1 MYIEAENELQK
12 RYGRLA
18 GEIRQLS
25 DARGSGFATAVR
37 LLAVSKTKPAQM
49 IKDLYD
55 CGQMEFGENRVQ
67 ELRDKHRFF
76 EEHGWKQPQWHL
88 IGHLQRNKVKYIA
101 PYVELIHSVDSY
113 QLAVEIS
120 RQALLCERRIPVLV
134 EVNVAMEDSKFG
146 ISVPETENFV
156 RALAALPGICVKGLM
171 TVAPFVD
178 DPEDNRWIFRKLHEI
193 FIDIQQKNIDNTC
206 ICELSMGM
214 SNDYAV
220 AIEEGATIVRIGSSL
235 FGSR

>member
-1 MYIEAENELQK
+1 MYIEAENELLQ
-12 RYGRLA
+12 RYHRLSQ
-18 GEIRQLS
+18 EVRQLS
-25 DARGSGFATAVR
+25 GRPSTVR
-37 LLAVSKTKPAQM
+37 LLAVSKTKPVQM
-49 IKDLYD
+49 IKELFD
-55 CGQMEFGENRVQ
+55 CGQAAFGENRVQ
-67 ELRDKHRFF
+67 ELREKYRFF
-76 EEHGWKQPQWHL
+76 EEQGWTQPQWHL

-101 PYVELIHSVDSY
+101 PYIELIHSVDSLD
-113 QLAVEIS
+113 LAAEIS
-120 RQALLCERRIPVLV
+120 RQALLYHRVIPILI
-134 EVNVAMEDSKFG
+134 EVNVAQEDSKFG
-146 ISVPETENFV
+146 ITVDEVESFV
-156 RALAALPGICVKGLM
+156 RALAVLPGICVKGLM

-178 DPEDNRWIFRKLHEI
+178 DPEENRWIFRKLHEI